1 VIAVADA
8 GPLIALAKINS
19 LDLLWRLYAQIYLTP
34 GVYAEAVTAGHLVNA
49 ADADLIENAVKSE
62 QLRLRAP
69 TSPLTS
75 TPLLLHSGERE
86 SLALAVEL
94 SADVLLID
102 DLGARHIAEQILAAS
117 GAATRLQG
125 TLGVVV
131 SAYQARRLTHEEALE
146 RVANLRAR
154 PDIWL
159 NAELCDRVMALL
171 RSN

>member
-1 VIAVADA
+1 M
-8 GPLIALAKINS
+8 
-19 LDLLWRLYAQIYLTP
+19 
-34 GVYAEAVTAGHLVNA
+34 
-49 ADADLIENAVKSE
+49 IEHAVKSE
-62 QLRLRAP
+62 QLRRRAP

-94 SADVLLID
+94 PADTLLID
-102 DLGARHIAEQILAAS
+102 DLGARHIAEQILAAN
-117 GAATRLQG
+117 GAVTRLQG

-131 SAYQARRLTHEEALE
+131 SAYQARWPTREEALE
-146 RVANLRAR
+146 RVANLRTR

-159 NAELCDRVMALL
+159 NAELCDRIMAPL